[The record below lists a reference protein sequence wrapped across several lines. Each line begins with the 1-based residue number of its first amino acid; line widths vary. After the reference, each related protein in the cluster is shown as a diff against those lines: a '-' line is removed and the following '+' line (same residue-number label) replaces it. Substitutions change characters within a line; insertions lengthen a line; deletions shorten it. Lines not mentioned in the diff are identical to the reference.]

1 MTHAELA
8 KDLLKRQFLL
18 PIVPKDDEWSV
29 FVRFWLDNFDVKYL
43 NGYNKWRC
51 TKCKLILDK

>member
-1 MTHAELA
+1 MMTHAELA

-29 FVRFWLDNFDVKYL
+29 FVPFWWDNFDVKYL
-43 NGYNKWRC
+43 NGYNK
-51 TKCKLILDK
+51 

>member
-18 PIVPKDDEWSV
+18 PIVPKDDESSIL
-29 FVRFWLDNFDVKYL
+29 VRFWRDNFDVKYL
-43 NGYNKWRC
+43 NGYIK
-51 TKCKLILDK
+51 

>member
-18 PIVPKDDEWSV
+18 PIVPKDDESSV
-29 FVRFWLDNFDVKYL
+29 LVRFWRDNFDVKYL
-43 NGYNKWRC
+43 NGYIKWRC
-51 TKCKLILDK
+51 TKYKLILDK

>member
-1 MTHAELA
+1 MMTHAELA

-29 FVRFWLDNFDVKYL
+29 FVRFWWDNFDVKYL
-43 NGYNKWRC
+43 NGYNK
-51 TKCKLILDK
+51 